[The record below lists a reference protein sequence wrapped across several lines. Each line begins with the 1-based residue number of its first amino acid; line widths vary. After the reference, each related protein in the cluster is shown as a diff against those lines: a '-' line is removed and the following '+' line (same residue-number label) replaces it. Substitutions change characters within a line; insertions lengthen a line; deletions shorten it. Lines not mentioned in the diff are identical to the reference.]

1 MPEAGPFNSALRLFL
16 SVDIVGSTAFK
27 QAARD
32 RNVDKR
38 SPDGIDPRP
47 AEPWFSPIA
56 QFYRG
61 VERTFSKEWAVCVDR
76 SKEFGWPRGRAP
88 ELWKS
93 VDDELIYT
101 KQLDDHREA
110 LTTLHAWIKTI
121 GAYRLRLKEQ
131 FKSLD
136 LKTTAW
142 IAGFP
147 VHNSEVIFR
156 SPVQG
161 LGAVV
166 DRDDDDDEVFSNLAL
181 LHEYYLKQPNSDL
194 TRDFIGPAIDT
205 GFRLSQLS
213 TPRRLVI
220 SVELAFMLV
229 HAVRTQPHEYKYEP
243 PRFFFEGRHVL
254 KGVFGGLPYPVFWI
268 DMRPS
273 PKLEETEDELN
284 GRDPLNT
291 DAVLAFCQEFIKENA
306 TYCFTPY
313 IVGNS
318 DPAFNKITEHHQE
331 RLDGLKAYWEKEA
344 QKRED
349 ENRAGLEKHQA
360 SSCSRVSNAITD
372 SGQWPACL
380 EDRTGETHQ
389 LTALPIC
396 HLLCSSIVIVT

>member
-1 MPEAGPFNSALRLFL
+1 MIEAGPFSSALRLFL

-27 QAARD
+27 QAAKD
-32 RNVDKR
+32 RTPEKT
-38 SPDGIDPRP
+38 SSHGSDPRP

-61 VERTFSKEWAVCVDR
+61 IERTFAKEWAICVGQSNDV
-76 SKEFGWPRGRAP
+76 GWPTGRAP

-93 VDDELIYT
+93 VGDELIYT
-101 KQLDDHREA
+101 KQLNDHREA
-110 LTTLHAWIKTI
+110 LTTLNAWIKTV
-121 GAYRLRLKEQ
+121 GVYRTRLKEQ

-147 VHNSEVIFR
+147 VHNAEVIFR
-156 SPVQG
+156 SSVQG
-161 LGAVV
+161 LGAAE
-166 DRDDDDDEVFSNLAL
+166 DQDDDEVFSNLAL
-181 LHEYYLKQPNSDL
+181 LSEYYSKQPNPDL

-205 GFRLSQLS
+205 GFRLSHLS

-220 SVELAFMLV
+220 SVELAFILV
-229 HAVRTQPHEYKYEP
+229 HAVRTQPHEYKYETL
-243 PRFFFEGRHVL
+243 RFFFEGRHTL

-273 PKLEETEDELN
+273 PKLEETEDALN
-284 GRDPLNT
+284 GRISLNT
-291 DAVLAFCQEFIKENA
+291 DSVLAFCQEFIKENA

-313 IVGNS
+313 IVGNP
-318 DPAFNKITEHHQE
+318 DPAFNKVPDHHQE

-349 ENRAGLEKHQA
+349 EKQAGLEKAEPDHDEHKQRVLSSVLHELEKAQSVSA
-360 SSCSRVSNAITD
+360 SDVAQSETEQTSS
-372 SGQWPACL
+372 SGRSP
-380 EDRTGETHQ
+380 E
-389 LTALPIC
+389 
-396 HLLCSSIVIVT
+396 